1 MRKDS
6 KTEAAEGLA
15 LDSKGAGQK
24 NKKKRAGK
32 KNKKKGAGKKE
43 EEKEAVRTSE

>member
-15 LDSKGAGQK
+15 LPSEGAGKK

>member
-15 LDSKGAGQK
+15 LPSKGAG
-24 NKKKRAGK
+24 KKRK
-32 KNKKKGAGKKE
+32 KNKKKGAEKKD
-43 EEKEAVRTSE
+43 EKNEAVR